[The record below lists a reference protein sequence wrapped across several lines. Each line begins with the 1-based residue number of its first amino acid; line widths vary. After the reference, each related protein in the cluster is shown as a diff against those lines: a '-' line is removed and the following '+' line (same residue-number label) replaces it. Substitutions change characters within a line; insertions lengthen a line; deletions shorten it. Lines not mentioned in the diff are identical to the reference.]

1 MTVCFKGADFKYETE
16 AILKLFFPL
25 RHFSFFYDGDEIV
38 PDEDGDNIEISV
50 TGTEVSVK
58 ISLGSGGYSE
68 DKVTIDPEKFTK
80 NEAEY
85 QSCRMLFLMLRKLTG
100 ISPEWGSITGIRP
113 VKKVNALMN
122 EGFSKEDIRE
132 KLKEKY
138 FISDRKFELAY
149 LTAATQKHAL
159 DTLDKRSCSLYISI
173 PFCPS
178 RCIYCSF
185 VSHSIDTPN
194 AKKLVPLYVDKLCD
208 ELRITADIMRE
219 TGLSLDTI
227 YIGGGTPSSLSAE
240 QLEKVMKTVKNCFDI
255 SDIREYTVEAGRCDT
270 ITADKLKVIKAQGAT
285 RISVNPQTMNDGVL
299 RAIGRRHD
307 SEGVVKAFR
316 LAREIGFDNINMDT
330 IAGLPTDTPE
340 GFKNT
345 IERLIDLDPE
355 EITVHTLTLKRSA
368 NLFREEDMVSD
379 ENIEEMVNFSFD
391 RLTSAGYLPYYLYRQ
406 KNTLKNLEN
415 VGYAKA
421 GKESL
426 YNIYI
431 MEEAQTIL
439 ACGASGSTK
448 LYDTQTGRIS
458 RVFNYKYPY
467 EYISRFDKMCEKKSE
482 ITNFFN
488 GGIGHEFCR

>member
-58 ISLGSGGYSE
+58 ISLGNGGYSE
-68 DKVTIDPEKFTK
+68 DNVTTDLEKFTK

-208 ELRITADIMRE
+208 ELKITADIMRE

-240 QLEKVMKTVKNCFDI
+240 QLEKVMKAVKNCFDI

-285 RISVNPQTMNDGVL
+285 RISVNPQTMNDSVL
-299 RAIGRRHD
+299 SAIGRRHD

-448 LYDTQTGRIS
+448 LYDPETGKIS

-488 GGIGHEFCR
+488 GGIGYEFCR

>member
-58 ISLGSGGYSE
+58 ISLGNGGYSE

-270 ITADKLKVIKAQGAT
+270 ITADKLKVIKTQGAT

-368 NLFREEDMVSD
+368 NLFREVDMVSD

-448 LYDTQTGRIS
+448 LYDPETGKIS